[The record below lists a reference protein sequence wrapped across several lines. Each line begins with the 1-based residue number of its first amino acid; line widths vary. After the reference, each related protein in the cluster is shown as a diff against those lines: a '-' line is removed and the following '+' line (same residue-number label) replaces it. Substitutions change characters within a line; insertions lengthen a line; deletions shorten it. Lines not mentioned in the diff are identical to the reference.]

1 MWSINDDMRNI
12 FELQVMLRELN
23 RTLGIR
29 LINPDGIFDHETTE
43 AVTQVQKIA
52 GIEPPNGEV
61 DSFNMERNSF
71 FISRVK

>member
-1 MWSINDDMRNI
+1 MWSINDDLRNI

-61 DSFNMERNSF
+61 DLLTWNEIVSLFRG
-71 FISRVK
+71 